1 MSRLP
6 IIASLA
12 IVAAAPVHAQA
23 VDPSPR
29 ITTAQAARFFGDR
42 YVPGLGR
49 GKVARTWIEATV
61 PTRGDRSLRDGYRFV
76 AGCRAHDCPTQ
87 AAAIVAPGGAIVGA
101 AMVALKCAATC
112 EDTSTG
118 FLFLRRST
126 PAWARDV
133 LTAWAR
139 KALVANASMEPSTG
153 GIEVVR
159 LDEGAAPPR

>member
-1 MSRLP
+1 MIRFPLL
-6 IIASLA
+6 ASLA
-12 IVAAAPVHAQA
+12 VLAASPTVAQG

-29 ITTAQAARFFGDR
+29 ITTVQAARFFGDR
-42 YVPGLGR
+42 HVPGLGR

-61 PTRGDRSLRDGYRFV
+61 PTREDRSLRDGYRIV

-87 AAAIVAPGGAIVGA
+87 AAAIVAPGGVIVSA
-101 AMVALKCAATC
+101 AMVALKCAETC

-133 LTAWAR
+133 LTAWAS
-139 KALVANASMEPSTG
+139 KALAANASMEPGIG

-159 LDEGAAPPR
+159 LDEGTAAAR